1 MGDYSSSIHKQII
14 AWFVRDIWRK
24 HHSWYFLS
32 LKARE
37 ITYNNF
43 EISLA
48 VFMPNIITNHAVA
61 YTNTVYVDIVLNA
74 NEDCIVVFVFD

>member
-1 MGDYSSSIHKQII
+1 M
-14 AWFVRDIWRK
+14 AWFVRDIWREY
-24 HHSWYFLS
+24 HSWYFLS